1 MVMGRYRST
10 YSIRGVLMNFNLTIL
25 NQYFRF
31 IHIMSS
37 TSPRDTK
44 GDTMGRHDYAVLR
57 GRVPTEDDGAWWF
70 KHILSSLPLHQIRHC
85 LS

>member
-57 GRVPTEDDGAWWF
+57 GAVRAEDDGRGF
-70 KHILSSLPLHQIRHC
+70 VIHISRLRQWL
-85 LS
+85 

>member
-10 YSIRGVLMNFNLTIL
+10 YSIRGGVLMNFNLNIL

-44 GDTMGRHDYAVLR
+44 GDTMGRHDDAVLR
-57 GRVPTEDDGAWWF
+57 GAVGAEDDGARVVI
-70 KHILSSLPLHQIRHC
+70 HISRLRQWL
-85 LS
+85 